1 MAKFSK
7 KRQRTSDEDAA
18 DDHDAAPIVKK
29 NKLDSAGN
37 AKATKKGFKTK
48 EPGSEPALADGA
60 SEPKPEKKEK
70 KKDKK
75 DKTGKKEKKD
85 RVKKKKGEKEQN
97 KHTEAEIEPGTTN
110 LAIRTA
116 PEAAAAASEDTSE
129 RPQAQDSETH
139 ERSDSK
145 SRDDDKSKEKKKKKK
160 KEKKEKTKQTATQ
173 QSTPQDDEDT
183 ITGGEGKQT
192 RFICFVGNL
201 PFTASRAAVERHF
214 SSLSPI
220 SVRLLTQRD
229 DPSKS
234 RGIAFVEF
242 GRYDHMK
249 TCLAKFHHTEFD
261 DGISPPRRINVE
273 LTAGGGGKTAA
284 RRDKIKEKNAKLNE
298 ERAQRIKKEKEKEK
312 GEAAGNDTHG
322 GKTQE
327 QRDEEAIHPSRRSR
341 VPYGQQK

>member
-1 MAKFSK
+1 MAKSSK

-29 NKLDSAGN
+29 NKLDSAGK
-37 AKATKKGFKTK
+37 AKATKKGSKTK
-48 EPGSEPALADGA
+48 EPGFEPPLADGA

-70 KKDKK
+70 KEKKKDKKDKK

-85 RVKKKKGEKEQN
+85 KMKKKSEKEQN
-97 KHTEAEIEPGTTN
+97 KHTEAETEPGTTN

-139 ERSDSK
+139 KGSDSK
-145 SRDDDKSKEKKKKKK
+145 SRDDDKSKEKKKKN

-273 LTAGGGGKTAA
+273 LTYAYFPFP
-284 RRDKIKEKNAKLNE
+284 RSPFLF
-298 ERAQRIKKEKEKEK
+298 
-312 GEAAGNDTHG
+312 
-322 GKTQE
+322 
-327 QRDEEAIHPSRRSR
+327 IHSLMS
-341 VPYGQQK
+341 V